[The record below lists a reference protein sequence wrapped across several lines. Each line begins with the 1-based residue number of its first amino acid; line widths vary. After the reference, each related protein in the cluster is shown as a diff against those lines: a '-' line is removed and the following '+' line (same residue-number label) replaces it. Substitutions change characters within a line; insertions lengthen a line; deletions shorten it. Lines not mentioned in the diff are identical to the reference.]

1 MSQASMSL
9 VGTPLSVSFYDSYVP
24 QIPPGEYTVRSTHTL
39 DGKKLDP
46 TDQTFTIVAP
56 RFLVGQDLVEAVY
69 PAQGALGD
77 YQLVAPHITLNREL
91 LPWTRPL
98 TVSGSELGEPWM
110 TLLLLREDE
119 IVRSAPATAKEA
131 LQATAEVAVP
141 ALGDIG
147 SEAETIACQ
156 TIEINA
162 DTFDRVAPRRAE
174 LPYLVHAREVE
185 EKLPHHLGLF
195 REDGERM
202 RTGKFA
208 VAFTSRLPRL
218 SGRYQAHLVS
228 LEGCESYFQSS
239 GRPARLRLF
248 SLYSWS
254 FEQVTGDRSGFTAR
268 MRHLAAPAAPRGE
281 HAAALELRLA
291 PTSPTPSGD
300 LGRHIT
306 DRLEWGY
313 TPISYHTLGA
323 EGTFAWYRGPFVPA
337 PAVKAP
343 WADAT
348 GTLRHLERPD
358 SALIYLKRYGIYDL
372 SYAAAWT
379 LGRLLALSNGD
390 VSAPLLRAR
399 NAAWRALHLSAADAA
414 SPFTR
419 CGPAT
424 EEDPAA
430 APLSGL
436 ELMDHLMATHLPDL
450 LAGLPAP
457 PDDATGPATEPA
469 VAAAPCHQHDEQPC
483 PPRPALSV
491 AVQQAAADPDIRRRI
506 RWAIAPHVH
515 VPAPTGAAD
524 VAPEAPGA
532 GAAQDVYQDAPF
544 LSAAHIDAWTL
555 LCVVPFYYLV
565 PDARALPEE
574 SLRFFYLDAA
584 WLQALVD
591 GAVSVGVGTT
601 LDSMITAELREAV
614 AATTDALP
622 CGMLLRSQ
630 LTLDIPNLLIT
641 ATRQGEPV
649 TTFRR
654 NMGSGVWLLLFAAVP
669 DEVVLAEPYHG
680 LHFGLD
686 ESHEGTAATSQ
697 INLRALKDGDAAH
710 RVGTNLGRQLKD
722 VQRFLRPVPQGTP
735 DVLCLLSAKDSP
747 QAPTPPG
754 EEPAAGGLVAALA
767 KALADAGQFDTAQR
781 PLLSPA
787 EFALQCIDGPQTMTF
802 SYPR

>member
-1 MSQASMSL
+1 MSQAAMSL

-39 DGKKLDP
+39 DGKQLDP
-46 TDQTFTIVAP
+46 TDQTFTIAAP

-110 TLLLLREDE
+110 TLLLLREEE

-131 LQATAEVAVP
+131 LQATTEVAVP

-147 SEAETIACQ
+147 DEAKTIACQ
-156 TIEINA
+156 TIEISA
-162 DTFDRVAPRRAE
+162 QTFDRIAPRRPE

-228 LEGCESYFQSS
+228 LEGCESYFQSA

-281 HAAALELRLA
+281 HAAALGLRLA
-291 PTSPTPSGD
+291 PPSPTPSGD

-306 DRLEWGY
+306 ERLEWGY

-323 EGTFAWYRGPFVPA
+323 EGTFAWYRGPFTPA
-337 PAVKAP
+337 PALKAP
-343 WADAT
+343 WADAK
-348 GTLRHLERPD
+348 GNLRHLQRPD

-379 LGRLLALSNGD
+379 LGRLLALANSD
-390 VSAPLLRAR
+390 VSAPFLRAR
-399 NAAWRALHLSAADAA
+399 NAAWRALHRSAADAG
-414 SPFTR
+414 SPFAR
-419 CGPAT
+419 CGPTA
-424 EEDPAA
+424 EDIAA
-430 APLSGL
+430 AEPLSGL
-436 ELMDHLMATHLPDL
+436 ELMDHLMVSHLPDL
-450 LAGLPAP
+450 LAGLPTLPGDAAVPAP
-457 PDDATGPATEPA
+457 EPV
-469 VAAAPCHQHDEQPC
+469 VAAAPCRERDAQPC
-483 PPRPALSV
+483 APRPALSA
-491 AVQQAAADPDIRRRI
+491 AVRQAAADPDIRRRI
-506 RWAIAPHVH
+506 RRAIAPHVH
-515 VPAPTGAAD
+515 VPAPMSTPDA
-524 VAPEAPGA
+524 APGA
-532 GAAQDVYQDAPF
+532 GEGQDVYRDAPF
-544 LSAAHIDAWTL
+544 LAGAHIDAWTL
-555 LCVVPFYYLV
+555 LCAVPFHYLV

-574 SLRFFYLDAA
+574 SLRFFYLDPA

-591 GAVSVGVGTT
+591 GAVSVGVATT
-601 LDSMITAELREAV
+601 LDSVITAELREAV
-614 AATTDALP
+614 AANTDVLP

-641 ATRQGEPV
+641 ATRKGEPV

-654 NMGSGVWLLLFAAVP
+654 NMGSGVWLLLFADVP
-669 DEVVLAEPYHG
+669 DKVVFAEPFHG

-686 ESHEGTAATSQ
+686 ESNEGAAATSQ
-697 INLRALKDGDAAH
+697 INLRALKDGDTAH

-722 VQRFLRPVPQGTP
+722 VQRFLRPVPAGTP
-735 DVLCLLSAKDSP
+735 DVLCLLSAEDSP
-747 QAPTPPG
+747 KAPAPPG
-754 EEPAAGGLVAALA
+754 EEPADGGLVAALA
-767 KALADAGQFDTAQR
+767 KALAEAGQFDTAQR
-781 PLLSPA
+781 SLLSPA

>member
-1 MSQASMSL
+1 MSQAAMSL

-24 QIPPGEYTVRSTHTL
+24 QIPPGEYTVRTTHTL
-39 DGKKLDP
+39 DGKQLDP
-46 TDQTFTIVAP
+46 TDQTFTIAAP

-91 LPWTRPL
+91 LPWSRPL

-110 TLLLLREDE
+110 TLLLLREEE
-119 IVRSAPATAKEA
+119 ILRSAPATAKEA
-131 LQATAEVAVP
+131 LQATSEVAVP

-147 SEAETIACQ
+147 AEAQTISCQ
-156 TIEINA
+156 TIEISVE
-162 DTFDRVAPRRAE
+162 TFDRVAPRRPE
-174 LPYLVHAREVE
+174 LPYLVHAREVD

-228 LEGCESYFQSS
+228 LEGCESYFQSA

-254 FEQVTGDRSGFTAR
+254 FEQVTGGRSGFTAR
-268 MRHLAAPAAPRGE
+268 MRHLAAPAAPKGE
-281 HAAALELRLA
+281 HAAALGLRLA
-291 PTSPTPSGD
+291 PTSPTPPGD
-300 LGRHIT
+300 LGRHVT
-306 DRLEWGY
+306 DRLGWGY

-323 EGTFAWYRGPFVPA
+323 EDTFAWYRGPFVPA
-337 PAVKAP
+337 PALKAP

-379 LGRLLALSNGD
+379 LGRLLALSTGD

-399 NAAWRALHLSAADAA
+399 NAAWRALHLSAADAT

-419 CGPAT
+419 CGPSAQDHS
-424 EEDPAA
+424 EAE
-430 APLSGL
+430 PLSGL
-436 ELMDHLMATHLPDL
+436 ELVDHLMATHLPDL
-450 LAGLPAP
+450 LAGLPTPPGDADRPAP
-457 PDDATGPATEPA
+457 EPV
-469 VAAAPCHQHDEQPC
+469 VAAAPCHEHDERPC
-483 PPRPALSV
+483 APRPALSA
-491 AVQQAAADPDIRRRI
+491 AVQQAAADPGIRRRI
-506 RWAIAPHVH
+506 RRAIAPHVH
-515 VPAPTGAAD
+515 VPAPTGAPD
-524 VAPEAPGA
+524 TAPEAPGA
-532 GAAQDVYQDAPF
+532 GAAQDVYRDAPF
-544 LSAAHIDAWTL
+544 LSAAHLDAWTL
-555 LCVVPFYYLV
+555 LCAVPFHYLV

-574 SLRFFYLDAA
+574 SLRFFYLDPA

-591 GAVSVGVGTT
+591 GAVSVGVATT
-601 LDSMITAELREAV
+601 LDSVITAELREAV
-614 AATTDALP
+614 AATTDVLP
-622 CGMLLRSQ
+622 CGMLLRTQ

-641 ATRQGEPV
+641 ATRKGETV

-654 NMGSGVWLLLFAAVP
+654 KMGSGVWLLLFADVP
-669 DEVVLAEPYHG
+669 DKIVFAEPYHG

-686 ESHEGTAATSQ
+686 ESNEGAAATCQ
-697 INLRALKDGDAAH
+697 INLRALKDGNAGH

-722 VQRFLRPVPQGTP
+722 VQRFLRPVPDGTP

-747 QAPTPPG
+747 KAPTRG

-767 KALADAGQFDTAQR
+767 QALADAGQFDIAQR
-781 PLLSPA
+781 RLLSPA
-787 EFALQCIDGPQTMTF
+787 EFALQCVDGPQTMTF